1 MGWPVFGL
9 PPWKKF
15 SAARSRSSRSA
26 QEDGCSS
33 LPCRGVLSFRSKARE
48 ASGSETPRVHHASR
62 RLSGGLAAR
71 GAGTAAGDAGC
82 YSFVGST
89 ERAGEELIMQTFSLV
104 IFVTLPFWPV
114 AASAQ
119 LNVLISG
126 GFSGAYEQ
134 LLPEFERTSGI
145 KVTTGSGA
153 SQGTGPQ
160 TIAAQLAR
168 GVPADVVILSRE
180 GLSELIAAK
189 RIVAGTDVDLARV
202 PLGVAVRAGTPKP
215 DVSTVEA
222 FKQVVLKAKTVAI
235 PGSTSGIWLTA
246 DLFPRLGI
254 AERINVTVTPRGKDA
269 TGMVAAGGADVAVM
283 PVSEI
288 MHAPG
293 VEFAGSI
300 APEIQFIQVFSA
312 AVVSGSG
319 EIEGSKRLIKFLASA
334 RASEAIRNSGMEPLA
349 TSR

>member
-1 MGWPVFGL
+1 M
-9 PPWKKF
+9 
-15 SAARSRSSRSA
+15 
-26 QEDGCSS
+26 
-33 LPCRGVLSFRSKARE
+33 KA
-48 ASGSETPRVHHASR
+48 
-62 RLSGGLAAR
+62 
-71 GAGTAAGDAGC
+71 
-82 YSFVGST
+82 
-89 ERAGEELIMQTFSLV
+89 ISLV
-104 IFVTLPFWPV
+104 FLATLLAWPA

-119 LNVLISG
+119 LNVLMSG

-168 GVPADVVILSRE
+168 GVPANVVILSRE
-180 GLSELIAAK
+180 GLGELIAAN
-189 RIVAGTDVDLARV
+189 RIAAGTDVDLARV

-222 FKQVVLKAKTVAI
+222 FKQALLKAKTVAI
-235 PGSTSGIWLTA
+235 PGSTSGIWLRD

-254 AERINVTVTPRGKDA
+254 AEKVNAKFTPRGSEA
-269 TGMVAAGGADVAVM
+269 TAMVAAGGADLAVM

-288 MHAPG
+288 VHAPG
-293 VEFAGSI
+293 VDFAGSL
-300 APEIQFIQVFSA
+300 APEIQFVQTFSA
-312 AVVSGSG
+312 AAVAGSAD
-319 EIEGSKRLIKFLASA
+319 IESSKRLIEFLASP
-334 RASEAIRNSGMEPLA
+334 RASEAIRKSGMEPLA

>member
-1 MGWPVFGL
+1 MN
-9 PPWKKF
+9 
-15 SAARSRSSRSA
+15 
-26 QEDGCSS
+26 
-33 LPCRGVLSFRSKARE
+33 
-48 ASGSETPRVHHASR
+48 
-62 RLSGGLAAR
+62 
-71 GAGTAAGDAGC
+71 
-82 YSFVGST
+82 
-89 ERAGEELIMQTFSLV
+89 TFSYV
-104 IFVTLPFWPV
+104 IVATLLWPAV
-114 AASAQ
+114 ASAQ
-119 LNVLISG
+119 LNVMISG

-168 GVPADVVILSRE
+168 GVPANVVILSRE
-180 GLSELIAAK
+180 GLSELIAAN

-222 FKQVVLKAKTVAI
+222 FKQVLLKANTVAV

-254 AERINVTVTPRGKDA
+254 ADKVNVKKTPRGTDA
-269 TGMVAAGGADVAVM
+269 TGMVAAGGADLAVM

-288 MHAPG
+288 VHAAG
-293 VEFAGSI
+293 VEFAGAI
-300 APEIQFIQVFSA
+300 APEIQFVQTFSA
-312 AVVSGSG
+312 AVVAGSG
-319 EIEGSKRLIKFLASA
+319 DIEGSKRLVAFLASA
-334 RASEAIRNSGMEPLA
+334 RASEAIRNSGMDPVA

>member
-1 MGWPVFGL
+1 M
-9 PPWKKF
+9 
-15 SAARSRSSRSA
+15 
-26 QEDGCSS
+26 
-33 LPCRGVLSFRSKARE
+33 
-48 ASGSETPRVHHASR
+48 
-62 RLSGGLAAR
+62 
-71 GAGTAAGDAGC
+71 
-82 YSFVGST
+82 ST
-89 ERAGEELIMQTFSLV
+89 L
-104 IFVTLPFWPV
+104 V

-180 GLSELIAAK
+180 GLTELIAEK
-189 RIVAGTDVDLARV
+189 RIAVGTQMDLARV
-202 PLGVAVRAGTPKP
+202 PLGVAVRAGTAKP
-215 DVSTVEA
+215 DASTVAA
-222 FKQVVLKAKTVAI
+222 FKQVLLKAKIVAI
-235 PGSTSGIWLTA
+235 PASTSGIWLTT

-254 AERINVTVTPRGKDA
+254 AEKVNVKAAPRGTDA
-269 TGMVAAGGADVAVM
+269 TGMVAAGGADLAVM

-288 MHAPG
+288 VHARG
-293 VEFAGSI
+293 VDFAGSL
-300 APEIQFIQVFSA
+300 APEIQFVQTFSA
-312 AVVSGSG
+312 AVVAGSG
-319 EIEGSKRLIKFLASA
+319 DIDGSKRLIEFLAST